1 MSDNKKSVSKG
12 TSSPSAAPSGPP
24 LPSSSGAW
32 FGNRTQIIQKDADF
46 VRAHAD
52 FLRAR
57 AEQSHAMRELI
68 DSRIGLAKTMAK
80 LTALGEIVEHEFRL
94 GCRER
99 NHELRLATIN
109 QETEALAA
117 QIALAEVQAKLATLA
132 PHGTP
137 PVATATTPDSYGLT
151 PDEIEELLQALP
163 EISPDTLHTL
173 SLMLKGRLKEKSR

>member
-1 MSDNKKSVSKG
+1 
-12 TSSPSAAPSGPP
+12 
-24 LPSSSGAW
+24 L
-32 FGNRTQIIQKDADF
+32 
-46 VRAHAD
+46 H
-52 FLRAR
+52 AR

-80 LTALGEIVEHEFRL
+80 LSALGEIVEHEFRL

-109 QETEALAA
+109 QETETLTA
-117 QIALAEVQAKLATLA
+117 QIALAEVQAKLASLA

-137 PVATATTPDSYGLT
+137 PVATATPGSNGLT

-163 EISPDTLHTL
+163 EISPDTMHTL
-173 SLMLKGRLKEKSR
+173 SLMLKGRLKEKSG